1 MTIGKARITDKY
13 HLFQSLK
20 NTQQW
25 RTNRECEIITRIE
38 QLKCENDTNDKL
50 IAKLESELKELC
62 LDLKSDWKPLL
73 YATGDE
79 LVASIK
85 KCFETFGFTVDCCD
99 TQTGDEKD
107 RKEDLRLQLSSM
119 PEWEGIVEIKGYGR
133 SSGKIEDLTQLKRYR
148 EMYYLEKNKYPDAVY
163 YVVNGQIELSIDQR
177 QRPFESNRDIVSY
190 FASDDGCIIAT
201 KDLYLT
207 VKNMEMNKIKEIQ
220 EKIAKCN
227 ERIIYSQSR

>member
-1 MTIGKARITDKY
+1 M
-13 HLFQSLK
+13 
-20 NTQQW
+20 
-25 RTNRECEIITRIE
+25 
-38 QLKCENDTNDKL
+38 
-50 IAKLESELKELC
+50 
-62 LDLKSDWKPLL
+62 

-207 VKNMEMNKIKEIQ
+207 VKNMEMNKIKRNTGKNSKVQ
-220 EKIAKCN
+220 
-227 ERIIYSQSR
+227 